1 MKGAEQGTVYQEK
14 YYEGER
20 QVDNYFIDPR
30 YLRWD
35 SILMRIFDL
44 EKEGNETR
52 SDALEEACLLKAKL
66 KKFKAKNRLDTEEG
80 QKILERFEKLGKK
93 LAWRL

>member
-1 MKGAEQGTVYQEK
+1 MKFNEQGIVYQEQ

-20 QVDNYFIDPR
+20 QVDNFIDPR

-35 SILMRIFDL
+35 TILMRIFDL
-44 EKEGNETR
+44 EREGNETR
-52 SDALEEACLLKAKL
+52 DEALEEACLLKAKL
-66 KKFKAKNRLDTEEG
+66 KQFKTENRLDSEEG
-80 QKILERFEKLGKK
+80 QQMLAQFEKLGKK